1 MSHSLDLKSLLGH
14 LREMGASS
22 DGEDPQDPFSG
33 PAPLKMF
40 FFTGQQGSFPSVAN
54 MSKADRLKLLACF

>member
-1 MSHSLDLKSLLGH
+1 MGIQAEAHITPLIKSWEPDTQ
-14 LREMGASS
+14 REMGASS

-40 FFTGQQGSFPSVAN
+40 FFAAGEAPF
-54 MSKADRLKLLACF
+54 LL